1 MTNATAFLGLRRLR
15 SGPLPEVAALVR
27 RTLDADSEAQVL
39 VFDDAD
45 GRVVDLDLR
54 ETPEE
59 MQDRHGAARGRGR
72 PKLGVS
78 AREVT
83 LLPRHWDWLAGR
95 RGGASAALRALV
107 DEAMRAD
114 PEAEGRAR
122 REAAYRFLQ
131 ALAGDLPGY
140 EGALRALFAG
150 DRTAFEARVSAWPP
164 DVRGYAGRLAYG
176 EVPARG

>member
-1 MTNATAFLGLRRLR
+1 MTDATAFLGLRRLA
-15 SGPLPEVAALVR
+15 SGPLPEVAAEVR
-27 RTLDADSEAQVL
+27 RALDADPEAQVL
-39 VFDDAD
+39 AFDDAD

-54 ETPEE
+54 GTPEE
-59 MQDRHGAARGRGR
+59 VHDRHGPARGRGR

-83 LLPRHWDWLAGR
+83 LLPRHWDWLASR

-107 DEAMRAD
+107 EAAMAAD
-114 PEAEGRAR
+114 PEAAGRAG

-140 EGALRALFAG
+140 EDAIRALFAG
-150 DRTAFEARVSAWPP
+150 DAAAFEARLSAWPP
-164 DVRGYAGRLAYG
+164 DVHGHAWRLAYG
-176 EVPARG
+176 EAASRG